1 MLEDKY
7 LSNEEIEMVDKALD
21 EGFDKHYESFEE
33 FKADIA
39 KHVEIAEQEITE
51 GKVTSMEDV
60 IAEMEAKYRI
70 NEII

>member
-7 LSNEEIEMVDKALD
+7 LSNEEIEMVDKALA

-33 FKADIA
+33 LKADIT

>member
-21 EGFDKHYESFEE
+21 EGFDKHYDSFEE

-39 KHVEIAEQEITE
+39 KHVEIARKQIKE
-51 GKVTSMEDV
+51 GKGIPADV
-60 IAEMEAKYRI
+60 FFAEMEAKYNI
-70 NEII
+70 NG

>member
-39 KHVEIAEQEITE
+39 KYVEIAEQEITD